1 MINVAVLGPSLGG
14 ALGVR
19 LVFAENGPV
28 SISIA
33 VLVVGADELPDRR
46 RFVLAAVLP
55 RAEGDA
61 RWDEGR
67 ARRKLVPHR
76 GWERSSVDSVSVDP
90 RVRVAEDE
98 GGFRSPRSGMNASCV
113 GRSSLDLYFAY
124 CRNCNKEKSAFNGKE
139 MS

>member
-28 SISIA
+28 CISIA

-61 RWDEGR
+61 RWDKGR
-67 ARRKLVPHR
+67 ARRKLVPDH
-76 GWERSSVDSVSVDP
+76 GWERNGGISGMP

-98 GGFRSPRSGMNASCV
+98 GGFRCPRGGMKRSCV
-113 GRSSLDLYFAY
+113 GGTLDLIDVYFAN
-124 CRNCNKEKSAFNGKE
+124 CRNCNKERS
-139 MS
+139 